1 MRLSPNGRR
10 LIQEFEGFSAK
21 AYRDADGW
29 SIGYG
34 HFLGKDPALAS
45 QTISRPEADALF
57 EQDIAKYEAA
67 VSLTTPRAT
76 QNEFD
81 AMTSLTYNI
90 GTGNLRD
97 KSGGF
102 AGSTVARLHNMGDRQ
117 GAADAFRMWKKS
129 EGKDNPTL
137 IRRREEERR
146 VYLEGHSPSGTF
158 PGSRPAQTVSPAAPP
173 VITANDWTSFTP
185 AAKAGAGGALALALI
200 ALGWLVYRSTH

>member
-1 MRLSPNGRR
+1 MRLSDNGRR

-45 QTISRPEADALF
+45 QTISRSEADQLF
-57 EQDIAKYEAA
+57 ENDIAKYEAA
-67 VSLTTPRAT
+67 VSLTTPRAS
-76 QNEFD
+76 QDEFD
-81 AMTSLTYNI
+81 AMVSLTYNI

-102 AGSTVARLHNMGDRQ
+102 AGSTVARLHNMGDKQ

-129 EGKDNPTL
+129 EGKDNPVL
-137 IRRREEERR
+137 IKRRERERS
-146 VYLEGHSPSGTF
+146 VYLTGH
-158 PGSRPAQTVSPAAPP
+158 GSAYSLPPMTLASSPAPPAPL
-173 VITANDWTSFTP
+173 ASDWSSVTP
-185 AAKAGAGGALALALI
+185 AKAGIGGALVLTAI
-200 ALGWLVYRSTH
+200 ALGWWLYRTTH

>member
-76 QNEFD
+76 QDQFD
-81 AMTSLTYNI
+81 ALVSLTYNI
-90 GTGNLRD
+90 GTA
-97 KSGGF
+97 GF
-102 AGSTVARLHNMGDRQ
+102 AGSTVARLHLAGDHQ

-158 PGSRPAQTVSPAAPP
+158 PAPRPPISPAPIAATAP
-173 VITANDWTSFTP
+173 AASDWASFTP
-185 AAKAGAGGALALALI
+185 AKAAGGGAIALALI